1 MVFQWSWELSP
12 RHILAE
18 KQQPPSS
25 TVLRESTISGNIGQ
39 GWSGS
44 NHFLIRIHTPTQ
56 ISGIRIS
63 FAKGALG
70 YLCSPRPILRG
81 SLFEKEPFFIVH
93 LVSQPILDSTVPNLD
108 LSTSTLQADAK
119 ISSPLTPGAQ
129 SSEGPSPL
137 TPRSPKSSSSSP
149 FFKGATIRPVTQ
161 DSNSKSSSPTFP
173 AASPGIAPAEP
184 ATPGITAIPQY
195 PPSPKDTPK
204 HTRDQSRSF
213 FANLKA
219 PKSSHRAQ
227 RSDSS
232 GNSGEKPKSRGSSRD
247 RKTQISTKFYE
258 STPDLPGAIE
268 RAAQEESRGDRAEE
282 KCPQP
287 TEVKKV
293 GTESEAFNLAK
304 KNKPRFANL
313 LSRSRSIRLDDS
325 SMNRIANRRPS
336 TSLMRLEE
344 NTRREV
350 QEPPKSASRHERGI
364 KTAGNPTARSYTAD
378 RPTEYHNGHMRKDK
392 YYAGSMVPSASL
404 SQVSGASA
412 ALFNNLKQS
421 SSGAAD
427 RIGKAGKGFFGKIT
441 RSGSTNERELVN
453 DDNYVCSVINLP
465 LIQQARRTRIAKRLE
480 DCRDKTEFWMPAL
493 PYRCVDYLNF
503 KGCEEEGLYRVPGS
517 GKEVKHWQRRFDTEL
532 DINLFDVP
540 DLYDINTIGSM
551 FKAWLRELPDEL
563 FPKETQALIAE
574 KCEGATTAPQML
586 KDELSKL
593 PPYNYYLLFAITC
606 HLNLLHSYV
615 DQNKMDYRNLC
626 ICFQPCMKIDAFC
639 FHFLVC
645 DWKNCWQ
652 GCWTEKEYLQIEK
665 ELDEKEKAAQEKD
678 EAVHDCQQVQQPQQS
693 QQSQQP
699 QHPYQAPQSDERAVS
714 SGSSQL
720 GQEEEPPRPEVP
732 KNRKQKPKNIE
743 TSHTRS
749 ISQLPELGPPLSPIQ
764 I

>member
-1 MVFQWSWELSP
+1 M
-12 RHILAE
+12 
-18 KQQPPSS
+18 PS
-25 TVLRESTISGNIGQ
+25 T
-39 GWSGS
+39 
-44 NHFLIRIHTPTQ
+44 
-56 ISGIRIS
+56 
-63 FAKGALG
+63 
-70 YLCSPRPILRG
+70 
-81 SLFEKEPFFIVH
+81 
-93 LVSQPILDSTVPNLD
+93 
-108 LSTSTLQADAK
+108 
-119 ISSPLTPGAQ
+119 
-129 SSEGPSPL
+129 
-137 TPRSPKSSSSSP
+137 
-149 FFKGATIRPVTQ
+149 FFKGTTIRSVTQ
-161 DSNSKSSSPTFP
+161 ESNSKANSPTLP
-173 AASPGIAPAEP
+173 VSPGLTAESP
-184 ATPGITAIPQY
+184 TQGVTAIPQY
-195 PPSPKDTPK
+195 PPSPRDSPK
-204 HTRDQSRSF
+204 HSRDPSRSF

-219 PKSSHRAQ
+219 PKVSHRAQ

-232 GNSGEKPKSRGSSRD
+232 GNSGDKPRSRGSSRD
-247 RKTQISTKFYE
+247 RRTQISSKLYE

-268 RAAQEESRGDRAEE
+268 RAAQQENNSHSSDDKNAQQAEIRR
-282 KCPQP
+282 
-287 TEVKKV
+287 V
-293 GTESEAFNLAK
+293 GTESESGHTLK
-304 KNKPRFANL
+304 KSKPRFANL

-325 SMNRIANRRPS
+325 SVNRIAHRRPS

-344 NTRREV
+344 SAKREA
-350 QEPPKSASRHERGI
+350 QTPPKAAEV
-364 KTAGNPTARSYTAD
+364 KPTGNPHARSYTID
-378 RPTEYHNGHMRKDK
+378 RLTEVNGGPIRKDR
-392 YYAGSMVPSASL
+392 YGGSMVPSASL

-412 ALFNNLKQS
+412 ALFNNIKQS

-441 RSGSTNERELVN
+441 RSGSTNERELIN

-465 LIQQARRTRIAKRLE
+465 LIEQARRTRIAKRLE
-480 DCRDKTEFWMPAL
+480 DC
-493 PYRCVDYLNF
+493 
-503 KGCEEEGLYRVPGS
+503 S

-563 FPKETQALIAE
+563 FPKETQAMIAD

-593 PPYNYYLLFAITC
+593 PPYHYYLLFAITC

-639 FHFLVC
+639 FNFLVC

-665 ELDEKEKAAQEKD
+665 EMDEKERLAHITQDIGANF
-678 EAVHDCQQVQQPQQS
+678 PQATS
-693 QQSQQP
+693 V
-699 QHPYQAPQSDERAVS
+699 DERAISS
-714 SGSSQL
+714 SGSSQPSI
-720 GQEEEPPRPEVP
+720 QEQPSRPETAKGR
-732 KNRKQKPKNIE
+732 KNKPKNIE

>member
-1 MVFQWSWELSP
+1 M
-12 RHILAE
+12 
-18 KQQPPSS
+18 PS
-25 TVLRESTISGNIGQ
+25 RQ
-39 GWSGS
+39 
-44 NHFLIRIHTPTQ
+44 
-56 ISGIRIS
+56 
-63 FAKGALG
+63 
-70 YLCSPRPILRG
+70 
-81 SLFEKEPFFIVH
+81 
-93 LVSQPILDSTVPNLD
+93 STVPNLD

-161 DSNSKSSSPTFP
+161 DSNSKSNSPTLP
-173 AASPGIAPAEP
+173 ASPGIASAEP

-247 RKTQISTKFYE
+247 RKTQISTKLYE

-268 RAAQEESRGDRAEE
+268 RAAQEENREYM
-282 KCPQP
+282 CPSVGRYNALTLVSIGAQERCP
-287 TEVKKV
+287 HPSEVRKV

-325 SMNRIANRRPS
+325 SMTRIANRRPS

-350 QEPPKSASRHERGI
+350 QEPPKTAPRHERGI
-364 KTAGNPTARSYTAD
+364 KTAGNPTARNYTAD
-378 RPTEYHNGHMRKDK
+378 RPAEYHHNSHLRKDK
-392 YYAGSMVPSASL
+392 YYGASMVPSASL

-453 DDNYVCSVINLP
+453 DDNYICSVINLP

-532 DINLFDVP
+532 DINLFDEP

-563 FPKETQALIAE
+563 FPKETQAMIAE

-665 ELDEKEKAAQEKD
+665 EMDEKEKAAPTNH
-678 EAVHDCQQVQQPQQS
+678 EAVHDY
-693 QQSQQP
+693 
-699 QHPYQAPQSDERAVS
+699 YQIPHNDERAVS
-714 SGSSQL
+714 SGSSQPAT
-720 GQEEEPPRPEVP
+720 EEEPPRPASP
-732 KNRKQKPKNIE
+732 KGRKHKPKNIE
-743 TSHTRS
+743 TSHARS
-749 ISQLPELGPPLSPIQ
+749 VSQLPELGPPLSPIQ

>member
-1 MVFQWSWELSP
+1 M
-12 RHILAE
+12 
-18 KQQPPSS
+18 PS
-25 TVLRESTISGNIGQ
+25 RQ
-39 GWSGS
+39 
-44 NHFLIRIHTPTQ
+44 
-56 ISGIRIS
+56 
-63 FAKGALG
+63 
-70 YLCSPRPILRG
+70 
-81 SLFEKEPFFIVH
+81 
-93 LVSQPILDSTVPNLD
+93 STVPNLD

-161 DSNSKSSSPTFP
+161 DSNSKSNSPTFP
-173 AASPGIAPAEP
+173 GSPTISSAEP
-184 ATPGITAIPQY
+184 ATPGLTAIPQY

-232 GNSGEKPKSRGSSRD
+232 GNSGDKPKSRGSSRD
-247 RKTQISTKFYE
+247 RKTQISTKLYE
-258 STPDLPGAIE
+258 STPDLPGALE

-282 KCPQP
+282 KCPP
-287 TEVKKV
+287 PSEVRKV
-293 GTESEAFNLAK
+293 GTETEAFNPAK

-313 LSRSRSIRLDDS
+313 LSRSRSIRLDES
-325 SMNRIANRRPS
+325 SMTRIANRRPS

-344 NTRREV
+344 NTRREAH
-350 QEPPKSASRHERGI
+350 EPPKSSRQDRGI
-364 KTAGNPTARSYTAD
+364 RTAGNPTARGYTE
-378 RPTEYHNGHMRKDK
+378 RPSDFHNNPLRKDK
-392 YYAGSMVPSASL
+392 NYGGSMVPSASL

-412 ALFNNLKQS
+412 ALFNNIKQS

-441 RSGSTNERELVN
+441 RSGSTNERELIN
-453 DDNYVCSVINLP
+453 DDNYICSVINLP

-532 DINLFDVP
+532 DINLFDEP

-563 FPKETQALIAE
+563 FPKETQAMIAE
-574 KCEGATTAPQML
+574 KCEGATTAPQLL

-652 GCWTEKEYLQIEK
+652 GCWTEKEYLQVEK
-665 ELDEKEKAAQEKD
+665 EMDQKEKAAPAKD
-678 EAVHDCQQVQQPQQS
+678 DAGHGGQQHNQQHSQQHNQQP
-693 QQSQQP
+693 SQQP
-699 QHPYQAPQSDERAVS
+699 NQQCVQQHGQSHSQPHSHPYAQQYGQQLSHSDERAVS
-714 SGSSQL
+714 SGSEAAT
-720 GQEEEPPRPEVP
+720 EEEPPRPASP
-732 KNRKQKPKNIE
+732 KTRKHKPKNIE
-743 TSHTRS
+743 ISHTRS
-749 ISQLPELGPPLSPIQ
+749 VSQLPELGPPLSPIQ